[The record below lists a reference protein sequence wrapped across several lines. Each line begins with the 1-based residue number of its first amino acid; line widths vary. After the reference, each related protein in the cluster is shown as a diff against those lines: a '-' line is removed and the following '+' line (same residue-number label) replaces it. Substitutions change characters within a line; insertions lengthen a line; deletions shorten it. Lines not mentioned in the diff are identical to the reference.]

1 VSAKNISQIAYEILA
16 YLFKNPDA
24 RDTKVGIAGWWLLTQ
39 HIEREIQRQTPKVEK
54 ALEEL
59 VNQELIIAEDP
70 SNYSSKGHQTYYRL
84 NHHKRKEISQLLNR
98 VRIRDEAARSK

>member
-1 VSAKNISQIAYEILA
+1 MSAINISELAYEILA

-54 ALEEL
+54 ALDEL
-59 VNQELIIAEDP
+59 VSKKLIIAEGP
-70 SNYSSKGHQTYYRL
+70 SKGLQDKNSSDKGFPTYYRL
-84 NHHKRKEISQLLNR
+84 NQRKRKEISELLSR
-98 VRIRDEAARSK
+98 VCEPR

>member
-1 VSAKNISQIAYEILA
+1 VSATNISQIACEILA

-54 ALEEL
+54 ALDEL
-59 VNQELIIAEDP
+59 VNRKLIIAERPGKEFQDKD
-70 SNYSSKGHQTYYRL
+70 SRDKSSQTYYRL
-84 NHHKRKEISQLLNR
+84 NQSKRKEISELLRR
-98 VRIRDEAARSK
+98 VSD